1 MSRFVRIPIIPKGG
15 QPVPTVTPTGGTNPI
30 VGPIPSRLSPRG
42 GIPPKA
48 GGNLL
53 GKGMQVLGKGM
64 QGLAFLGAA
73 NELRKGNV
81 GGAVAQGSLMAPFP
95 YMAGAAGLFAV
106 GDGLMTPGAG
116 DGTLDSISENLS
128 PEQQALRDKL
138 LKERIA
144 AGSQKATVGNS
155 GLMNMPPSVNTN
167 LAAYAEGVTLPAV
180 GSAGNAGG
188 YNPGTSQEA
197 TAPISQLL
205 PQDRAYAKERARVE
219 AMVKSNPDMQKQDIA
234 AARAKVRD
242 QGLAEWAKAN
252 PELAKNVRPGQ
263 VGYEIARDVAY
274 PMPTSPADSSTP
286 QLYNPQLQYDPGFGR
301 TISNTDVKPSV
312 VDTSTQLPPSA
323 EQTYMNPDFYQL
335 QGYQQG
341 QGAAASQTE
350 GPKVAK
356 LGSAIRRELYPQFDG
371 TTSFSPQMRETFPD
385 RSTQS
390 LENVVQEKGV
400 QLPDS
405 MITADGQT
413 QLLFGLTDNRMYQY
427 NQQVAE
433 VDKLLKLIADRQ
445 LLK

>member
-1 MSRFVRIPIIPKGG
+1 MLDFLIGAPYLIGQGRSGSYVDKAARAIPGMTPDKDTDIGRAAG
-15 QPVPTVTPTGGTNPI
+15 QFLLQFLQGTPQAKRNYTVNDAGEYQAGT
-30 VGPIPSRLSPRG
+30 PSRP
-42 GIPPKA
+42 
-48 GGNLL
+48 
-53 GKGMQVLGKGM
+53 
-64 QGLAFLGAA
+64 
-73 NELRKGNV
+73 
-81 GGAVAQGSLMAPFP
+81 
-95 YMAGAAGLFAV
+95 
-106 GDGLMTPGAG
+106 
-116 DGTLDSISENLS
+116 
-128 PEQQALRDKL
+128 
-138 LKERIA
+138 
-144 AGSQKATVGNS
+144 
-155 GLMNMPPSVNTN
+155 LMNLPRSVNTN
-167 LAAYAEGVTLPAV
+167 LAAYDESVTLPAV
-180 GSAGNAGG
+180 GSAGNAGAAQSLDPNSPGGG
-188 YNPGTSQEA
+188 YIPPTSVQQNLPV
-197 TAPISQLL
+197 TQVS

-219 AMVKSNPDMQKQDIA
+219 AMIKANPDMQKQDIA

-252 PELAKNVRPGQ
+252 TELAKNVRPGQ

-274 PMPTSPADSSTP
+274 PMPSSLADPSIP
-286 QLYNPQLQYDPGFGR
+286 DLGYNINLQYDPGFGR

>member
-1 MSRFVRIPIIPKGG
+1 MLDFLIGAPYLIGQGQSGSYVDKAARAIPGMTPDKDTDIGRAAGQFLLQLLQSTPVRGRSGAK
-15 QPVPTVTPTGGTNPI
+15 
-30 VGPIPSRLSPRG
+30 R
-42 GIPPKA
+42 
-48 GGNLL
+48 
-53 GKGMQVLGKGM
+53 
-64 QGLAFLGAA
+64 AA
-73 NELRKGNV
+73 NKERQTIASLPADYKETEL
-81 GGAVAQGSLMAPFP
+81 A
-95 YMAGAAGLFAV
+95 AGAAAEAFR
-106 GDGLMTPGAG
+106 PGAG
-116 DGTLDSISENLS
+116 FPG
-128 PEQQALRDKL
+128 QQ
-138 LKERIA
+138 
-144 AGSQKATVGNS
+144 V
-155 GLMNMPPSVNTN
+155 
-167 LAAYAEGVTLPAV
+167 
-180 GSAGNAGG
+180 
-188 YNPGTSQEA
+188 
-197 TAPISQLL
+197 APISQVS

-219 AMVKSNPDMQKQDIA
+219 AMVQSNPDMQKQDIA

-274 PMPTSPADSSTP
+274 PMPSSLADPSIP
-286 QLYNPQLQYDPGFGR
+286 DLGYNINLQYDPGLGR

-323 EQTYMNPDFYQL
+323 EQTYMDPDFYQL

-371 TTSFSPQMRETFPD
+371 TTSFSPQMREIFPD

-405 MITADGQT
+405 MINADGQNE
-413 QLLFGLTDNRMYQY
+413 LLSGLTDNRMYQY

-433 VDKLLKLIADRQ
+433 VNKLLNLIADRQ
-445 LLK
+445 LGR